1 MQRRR
6 GTTLII
12 PLAIALGWGV
22 ALGVPEAG
30 AAAKEVVIG
39 LQCDRVGPTNT
50 IGPFFCAGVHDYVK
64 LVNKKGGVE
73 GYQVR
78 VLEIDHKYEVPLA
91 VESYERH
98 KREGAVSILLYGTPQ
113 TYALTPKL
121 TEDKIP
127 GTSPGFGRAD
137 ATDGTRYPYIFPIA
151 ATYWSQATASV
162 KYILEQVKGK
172 RPLKIA
178 FLYYDNPAGKEPIP
192 VLEKLAKKEG
202 FELKTFAVPPPG
214 IEMSAQVLDITQR
227 YRADWVIT
235 HLFGRSPS
243 VSIKEL
249 KRLGFKMDHV
259 ISFVWGAAE
268 PDLDAAGRATAEGY
282 LGLQFAGAGTDFPV
296 HGAIAEMYRAEGKE
310 SPKEMAKSV
319 YYNRGILHA
328 AVHVE
333 AIRNAAKMGGP
344 ITGEKMK
351 QGLESIKG
359 LTLGGLM
366 PPMEIT
372 PQDHE
377 GGGWVRIY
385 QVKGG
390 RWVSVTDW
398 FKAYPE
404 VIAEELKEA
413 AAKK

>member
-1 MQRRR
+1 MRTRR
-6 GTTLII
+6 GIIVIATLALLVGGL
-12 PLAIALGWGV
+12 LAV
-22 ALGVPEAG
+22 GVPQAG

-78 VLEIDHKYEVPLA
+78 ALEIDHKYEVPLA

-151 ATYWSQATASV
+151 ATYWSQAAASV
-162 KYILEQVKGK
+162 KYILDQAKGK

-178 FLYYDNPAGKEPIP
+178 FLHYDNPAGKEPIP

-202 FELKTFAVPPPG
+202 FELKIFAVPPPG

-259 ISFVWGAAE
+259 ISFVWGSAE
-268 PDLDAAGRATAEGY
+268 PDLDAAGRATSEGY

-310 SPKEMAKSV
+310 PPKEMAKSV

-333 AIRNAAKMGGP
+333 AIRNAAKTGGP

-413 AAKK
+413 AKAK